1 MYRYGEDFNEEMEIG
16 GLLEQFMEEK
26 RCTSK
31 PISKE
36 NTGASNAA
44 EINTD
49 NYLFDI

>member
-1 MYRYGEDFNEEMEIG
+1 MYRYGEDFNEEIEMS
-16 GLLEQFMEEK
+16 GLLEQFLEKK
-26 RCTSK
+26 RCTDK

-36 NTGASNAA
+36 STEVSNAA